1 MSSSFRV
8 VGAIFVAGVSA
19 FGLLAVFEV
28 IPRDTLPERAGHL
41 ALGAGVLLAAIL
53 GFKILSL
60 GRGDI
65 DKTEPPP
72 QL

>member
-1 MSSSFRV
+1 MSSSLRV
-8 VGAIFVAGVSA
+8 LGAIVIAGLSV

-28 IPRDTLPERAGHL
+28 IPQDTLPKSAGQI
-41 ALGAGVLLAAIL
+41 ALGAGVLLAAVL
-53 GFKILSL
+53 GFKMLSL
-60 GRGDI
+60 GRGEI